1 MANSERVAASPQ
13 DVCPLLNGMRIPE
26 VTLNTLH
33 DAAFDLTKAVGAK
46 PAVLLFYRGGW

>member
-26 VTLNTLH
+26 VVLNTAQ
-33 DAAFDLTKAVGAK
+33 DAAFDLSRAVRTT
-46 PAVLLFYRGGW
+46 PAVLVFYRGSW